1 MMKRFLIVAC
11 GILSMCGLA
20 MAEPPIERVTF
31 PAQVKAEYRGVPDAD
46 IQGKVWNRWTSKNF
60 VVCSLNDTQA
70 QFLNGNLEKVKSWG
84 LTRWGLTDV
93 NFVNECRLICVDDAT
108 LYKKLFNLDGTKVE
122 VRKIDGR
129 VKMNVIF
136 LLLNDAPSKTLPTPV
151 MQVALME
158 WEQQN
163 NLKLPWWAVRGMSL
177 LNGDL
182 GSIRKNIADLQP
194 TLKANGQLYGS
205 KGLMNMNEE
214 SYLKESIEKRQ
225 LFDNQSVVLCLLLRK
240 EFGQDKFLAS
250 IKEGD
255 PVKGLAVFGFN
266 SHEQFDKSFIR
277 YMTDLGNDV
286 TEVNGKKTPDSYL
299 QIKAK

>member
-11 GILSMCGLA
+11 GILSMGGLA
-20 MAEPPIERVTF
+20 MAEPPIERVAF
-31 PAQVKAEYRGVPDAD
+31 PAQVKSEYRGAPDTD

-70 QFLNGNLEKVKSWG
+70 KFLNGNLEKVKSWG

-93 NFVNECRLICVDDAT
+93 NFANECRLICVDDPI

-122 VRKIDGR
+122 VRKVDGK

-136 LLLNDAPSKTLPTPV
+136 MLLADAPSKTVPIPV
-151 MQVALME
+151 MHVALME

-163 NLKLPWWAVRGMSL
+163 NVKLPWWAVRGMSL

-194 TLKANGQLYGS
+194 VLKANGQLFGS
-205 KGLMNMNEE
+205 KGMMNMNEE
-214 SYLKESIEKRQ
+214 SYSKETPEKQ
-225 LFDNQSVVLCLLLRK
+225 ALFDNQSVALCLLLRK

-255 PVKGLAVFGFN
+255 PVKVLSVFGFQ

-277 YMTDLGNDV
+277 YMTDLSNDV
-286 TEVNGKKTPDSYL
+286 TEASGKKTPDSYL

>member
-1 MMKRFLIVAC
+1 MMKRFLIVVC
-11 GILSMCGLA
+11 SLF
-20 MAEPPIERVTF
+20 MAGFASAQPAIERVAF
-31 PAQVKAEYRGVPDAD
+31 PSQVKAEYRGVPDAD

-93 NFVNECRLICVDDAT
+93 NFVNECRLICVDEAV
-108 LYKKLFNLDGTKVE
+108 LYKKLFGLDGTKVE
-122 VRKIDGR
+122 VRKVDGKT
-129 VKMNVIF
+129 KMNVIF

-151 MQVALME
+151 MHVALME

-163 NLKLPWWAVRGMSL
+163 NVKLPWWAVRGMSL

-194 TLKANGQLYGS
+194 TLKANGQLFGS

-214 SYLKESIEKRQ
+214 SYLKETPEKRA
-225 LFDNQSVVLCLLLRK
+225 LFDNQSVALCLLLRK

-255 PVKGLAVFGFN
+255 PLKGLGVFGFQ
-266 SHEQFDKSFIR
+266 SYEQFDKSFIR
-277 YMTDLGNDV
+277 YMIDLSNDV
-286 TEVNGKKTPDSYL
+286 TEVNKKKTPDSYL